1 LTNFEANAKQNEVK
15 INRFSEEL
23 PADADET
30 NVTRQVKTRFFLC
43 YASNSIKSQS
53 STFFG
58 GSCSTLGIS
67 IEDTKSNEFTNIFRK
82 RTITPFRP
90 YSMSYAGHQFGNWA
104 GQLGDGRAIILAE
117 IENKEQVYTLQLKGA
132 V

>member
-15 INRFSEEL
+15 INNRFSEEL

-30 NVTRQVKTRFFLC
+30 NVTRVENVFFLC

-67 IEDTKSNEFTNIFRK
+67 IEDTKSNEFTNIFSGKNCYPIPVRI
-82 RTITPFRP
+82 R
-90 YSMSYAGHQFGNWA
+90 
-104 GQLGDGRAIILAE
+104 
-117 IENKEQVYTLQLKGA
+117 
-132 V
+132 

>member
-15 INRFSEEL
+15 INNRFSEEL

-30 NVTRQVKTRFFLC
+30 NVKTRVFLC

-58 GSCSTLGIS
+58 GCSTPWYFHRRHKI
-67 IEDTKSNEFTNIFRK
+67 NEFKHIFRK
-82 RTITPFRP
+82 ELLPHSRP
-90 YSMSYAGHQFGNWA
+90 YSMSYAGHQVWA
-104 GQLGDGRAIILAE
+104 GQLETGEIILQ
-117 IENKEQVYTLQLKGA
+117 K
-132 V
+132 